1 MRLRLAFTFTSDD
14 FVLNKKMFQY
24 FFRDANF
31 FILSNKK
38 WLVLT
43 YSSTSTSTSNV
54 FDPGKKGLNFGEDS
68 NAAFV
73 AISSQNTR
81 RRIFRTCWTWAV
93 AWDTDEHPH
102 PSLVHQKRTSTVP
115 VAGLSRFQIP
125 MVDTDFWVRSG
136 RAFATEFMIHLRTES
151 GHCCIHHLDVCLQ
164 EMARWHQWALLRASP
179 S

>member
-38 WLVLT
+38 WLMLT

-73 AISSQNTR
+73 AISSQNTGR
-81 RRIFRTCWTWAV
+81 RFFRTSGTWAV
-93 AWDTDEHPH
+93 A
-102 PSLVHQKRTSTVP
+102 
-115 VAGLSRFQIP
+115 
-125 MVDTDFWVRSG
+125 
-136 RAFATEFMIHLRTES
+136 
-151 GHCCIHHLDVCLQ
+151 
-164 EMARWHQWALLRASP
+164 
-179 S
+179 